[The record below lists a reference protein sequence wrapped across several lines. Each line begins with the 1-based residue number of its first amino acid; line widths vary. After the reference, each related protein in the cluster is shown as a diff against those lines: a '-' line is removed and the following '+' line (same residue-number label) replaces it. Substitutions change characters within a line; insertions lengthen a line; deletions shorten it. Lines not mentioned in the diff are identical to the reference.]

1 MRSYRKEVVNIKK
14 VKSENST
21 KSTRKLRPALT
32 PESRENQMI
41 SLAMDLVEQRLLD
54 GTASS
59 QETTHF
65 LKIASMKSRLEER
78 ILESQNELLKAKT
91 KSIESTQN
99 MEKIYE
105 NALNAM
111 REYKG
116 SDIVEDDVDEN

>member
-1 MRSYRKEVVNIKK
+1 
-14 VKSENST
+14 
-21 KSTRKLRPALT
+21 
-32 PESRENQMI
+32 MI

-116 SDIVEDDVDEN
+116 SDIVEEDVDEN